1 MHEGNGGLVDSRLF
15 SMKDQHQSFHM
26 DGDPSRSVLCY
37 NGIVG
42 KTLEERIAD
51 MAEDKRVRDVRID
64 DHDDGDVFNG
74 TQNEG
79 GEQGGIP
86 HTGHMVLQSS
96 IGMVW
101 RAYGSSIGIGAFNV
115 NNLEWAHAIIDGA
128 ASVKRGAPHDVIL
141 QVTMG
146 AAKYM
151 GGYKL
156 AHDMIVD
163 LIEYEKR
170 NGNVPQD
177 WFPVLHADHADHD
190 SCIEAIDAGFTS
202 VMFDGS
208 ALPIEENIA
217 RSREIINLAHRHNVS
232 VEVEVGTI
240 GGSED
245 GVYGSGETSPI
256 EDVLRMAK
264 LRPDMMAVGIGNIHG
279 TYPKDWKGLDFEYLS
294 KVGDALR
301 VNGLNTPLV
310 LHGGSGIPD
319 DQVREAIV
327 HGVTKINVNTEL
339 QLVFY
344 HAVMSKAKFLSEMGE
359 DGVIAG
365 KEYDPRALLKE
376 PTEAMADKVEAMARF
391 FALEQDTSEVTRDD
405 R

>member
-1 MHEGNGGLVDSRLF
+1 MTSIIE
-15 SMKDQHQSFHM
+15 KDKKQSSTTLHDTEHM
-26 DGDPSRSVLCY
+26 VIQPSRGV
-37 NGIVG
+37 
-42 KTLEERIAD
+42 
-51 MAEDKRVRDVRID
+51 
-64 DHDDGDVFNG
+64 
-74 TQNEG
+74 
-79 GEQGGIP
+79 
-86 HTGHMVLQSS
+86 
-96 IGMVW
+96 VW
-101 RAYGSSIGIGAFNV
+101 RAYNATIGIGAFNV

-128 ASVKRGAPHDVIL
+128 ASVKRGRPHDVIL

-163 LIEYEKR
+163 LIEYEKQ
-170 NGNVPQD
+170 NGEVPQG
-177 WFPVLHADHADHD
+177 WFPVLHADHADYD
-190 SCIEAIDAGFTS
+190 SCLEAIDAGFTS

-208 ALPIEENIA
+208 ALPIEENVA
-217 RSREIINLAHRHNVS
+217 RSREIIFEAHSRGVS

-256 EDVLRMAK
+256 EDVLRMAT

-279 TYPKDWKGLDFEYLS
+279 PYPKDWGGLHFEYLS
-294 KVGDALR
+294 KLRDALGM
-301 VNGLNTPLV
+301 NGLDMPLV

-319 DQVREAIV
+319 DQIIKAIV
-327 HGVTKINVNTEL
+327 NGVTKINVNTEL

-344 HAVMSKAKFLSEMGE
+344 HEIIKQANRLTGIGE

-365 KEYDPRALLKE
+365 KLYDPRSLLKS
-376 PTEAMADKVEAMARF
+376 PTKAMADKVEAMIRF
-391 FALEQDTSEVTRDD
+391 FDLERRTSDVHPS
-405 R
+405 